1 MLAICELSHMCSGAH
16 IQESLHKGKRNIY
29 PSNTVTKR
37 RGGKGKGTFF
47 SKEAYYI
54 TYVISTFTLF
64 NS

>member
-37 RGGKGKGTFF
+37 WGEKEKGHSFQK
-47 SKEAYYI
+47 KLI
-54 TYVISTFTLF
+54 T
-64 NS
+64 